1 MKDSK
6 LIPAIDADF
15 LRNNGRHFYRQ
26 WLSSGYRQALA
37 KKEMQMPS
45 DILQEMVKTQINEA
59 EGDSTIQEAIIAKLV
74 ELAMNGNLNAI
85 TKVYDELQHQGVQ
98 KHAIINQHNI
108 ALDPAVLHVL
118 NAIGYAVT
126 QSPAIESQ
134 HEEIE
139 DLVVDELDDLMTALS
154 DHTA

>member
-1 MKDSK
+1 MDV
-6 LIPAIDADF
+6 DF
-15 LRNNGRHFYRQ
+15 LKDNGRHFYRQ
-26 WLSSGYRQALA
+26 WLSSGYRKALA
-37 KKEMQMPS
+37 QKEMQMPS
-45 DILQEMVKTQINEA
+45 DILQDMVKTQIQEA
-59 EGDSTIQEAIIAKLV
+59 EGDSTVQEAIIAKLV

-108 ALDPAVLHVL
+108 SLDPAVLHVL
-118 NAIGYAVT
+118 QSLGYA
-126 QSPAIESQ
+126 PAIEAQ

-139 DLVVDELDDLMTALS
+139 DLVEVDELDDLMSALS